1 MARLLF
7 YSTLIVL
14 LTGCADSQ
22 FLEWLGLQKKH
33 DNKIPVTQAGE
44 NIQITIPEDSV
55 YLDGSLSADPDGT
68 LISFLWEKIS
78 GPDGAGIPGGLHRT
92 GKGWGAGRGRR
103 GAQRCNP
110 RWH

>member
-33 DNKIPVTQAGE
+33 DNKIPVAQAGE
-44 NIQITIPEDSV
+44 NIQITLPEVSV
-55 YLDGSLSADPDGT
+55 YV
-68 LISFLWEKIS
+68 
-78 GPDGAGIPGGLHRT
+78 LHQAKT
-92 GKGWGAGRGRR
+92 S
-103 GAQRCNP
+103 NP
-110 RWH
+110 RSSTNFK